1 MISLKYNW
9 RSLVVLTWDLIAVAF
24 AILLANL
31 TRFDG
36 TIPAQYILPLK
47 HQLLFGLPVYAITF
61 IALGVHKGVWRF
73 ASIGDLWRIVKA
85 IAISNGLSVLA
96 MFLVKHTAGLE
107 LLSRSVLMLTSMY
120 LLFIMGGSRLLVRLL
135 REHRWFRMQPTRSIV
150 VYGAGMA
157 GQALVREI
165 RQRPQL
171 GMEIHCFLDDNPAL
185 RNGMVDG
192 VIVKGSLDL
201 LPQLIEEQL
210 VDEVLVGIPN
220 LKRDRFRR
228 LIEICEVADISCRT
242 LPSISEFAQG
252 KLSISQLRPV
262 TVEDLLGRDAVVL
275 DTELIVSYIKGK
287 TVLVTGA
294 GGSIGSELCRQL
306 LQHEPKQVILLD
318 QCEYHLYQVEKHLQA
333 GGVVEIIS
341 KLGDVKDAASMQQL
355 FADYRP
361 QVVFHAAAY
370 KHVPMLELNPAEGVL
385 NNVLGTQVI
394 AVLASRFMVE
404 RFVLVSTD
412 KAVNPVSVMGASKRV
427 AEIYCQNLNDQSE
440 TAFITTRFG
449 NVLGSTGS
457 VVPLFQEQIANG
469 GPITVTHPNV
479 VRFFMTISEAVGLI
493 LQAGAM
499 GNGGEIFVLDM
510 GEPLRIKH
518 LAEQMVRLS
527 GLELDR
533 DVEIQYT
540 GLRPGEKLFEELFHE
555 NEGLRGTGHS
565 KLLLADARKVESKWL
580 KQQLTLLIQTSR
592 EADINSLI
600 KQLQVIVPE
609 YHSAQYNTANLFDA
623 GGREESNVV
632 TFPNPNVCYEN

>member
-1 MISLKYNW
+1 
-9 RSLVVLTWDLIAVAF
+9 VAAVGL

-47 HQLLFGLPVYAITF
+47 HQLFFGLPIYALTF
-61 IALGVHKGVWRF
+61 LLLGVHKGVWRF
-73 ASIGDLWRIVKA
+73 ASIGDLWRILKA
-85 IAISNGLSVLA
+85 IILSSGLSVLA
-96 MFLVKHTAGLE
+96 MFLFKHTAGLE
-107 LLSRSVLMLTSMY
+107 LLSRSALLLTAMY
-120 LLFIMGGSRLLVRLL
+120 LLFIMGGSRLAVRLL
-135 REHRWFRMQPTRSIV
+135 REHRWLRMQPTRSVV

-171 GMEIHCFLDDNPAL
+171 GMEVHCFLDDNPAL
-185 RNGMVDG
+185 RNGLVDG
-192 VIVKGSLDL
+192 VPVKGSLQL
-201 LPQLIEEQL
+201 LPYLIEEQL
-210 VDEVLVGIPN
+210 VDEVMVGIPN

-228 LIEICEVADISCRT
+228 LIDLCEGAGISCRT
-242 LPSISEFAQG
+242 LPSLSELAEG
-252 KLSISQLRPV
+252 KLSIARLRPV
-262 TVEDLLGRDAVVL
+262 TVEDLLGRDTVIL
-275 DTELIVSYIKGK
+275 DKQLIAGYIQGK

-294 GGSIGSELCRQL
+294 GGSIGSELCLQL
-306 LQHEPKQVILLD
+306 LVHRPKQLILLD
-318 QCEYHLYQVEKHLQA
+318 QCEYHLYNIEKRLQVSRGL
-333 GGVVEIIS
+333 EITGL
-341 KLGDVKDAASMQQL
+341 LGDVKDAVSMEAL
-355 FADYRP
+355 FSQYQP

-370 KHVPMLELNPAEGVL
+370 KHVPMLESNPAEGVL

-394 AVLASRFMVE
+394 AVLASRYAVE
-404 RFVLVSTD
+404 KFVLVSTD

-427 AEIYCQNLNDQSE
+427 AEIYCQNLDDQSD

-457 VVPLFQEQIANG
+457 VVPLFQEQISKG

-499 GNGGEIFVLDM
+499 GGGGEIFVLDM

-518 LAEQMVRLS
+518 LAEQMIRLS
-527 GLELDR
+527 GLELDV
-533 DVEIQYT
+533 DIEIQYT

-555 NEGLRGTGHS
+555 NEGLRATDHS
-565 KLLLADARKVESKWL
+565 KLLLANARKVESEWL
-580 KQQLTLLIQTSR
+580 KQQLTALVLKSR
-592 EADINSLI
+592 EGDFKALV

-609 YHSAQYNTANLFDA
+609 YHSVSHHLDDVVASAQHGAA
-623 GGREESNVV
+623 NVV
-632 TFPNPNVCYEN
+632 SFPQSSNAL

>member
-1 MISLKYNW
+1 MSLRCNW
-9 RSLVVLTWDLIAVAF
+9 RSVAVLIWDLAAVAF

-36 TIPAQYILPLK
+36 TIPVQYFLPLK
-47 HQLLFGLPVYAITF
+47 HQLLFGLPIYATTF
-61 IALGVHKGVWRF
+61 LLLGVHKGVWRF
-73 ASIGDLWRIVKA
+73 ASIGDLWRILKA
-85 IAISNGLSVLA
+85 IAISSGLSVLA
-96 MFLVKHTAGLE
+96 LFLIKHTAGLE
-107 LLSRSVLMLTSMY
+107 LLSRSVLMLTAMY
-120 LLFIMGGSRLLVRLL
+120 LLLLMGGSRLMVRLL
-135 REHRWFRMQPTRSIV
+135 QEHRWFRMQPTRSVV

-171 GMEIHCFLDDNPAL
+171 GMEVHCFLDDNPAL
-185 RNGMVDG
+185 RNGLVDG
-192 VIVKGSLDL
+192 IPVKGTLEL
-201 LPQLIEEQL
+201 LPQLIEEKL

-228 LIEICEVADISCRT
+228 LIDICDGAGISCRT
-242 LPSISEFAQG
+242 LPGITELAQG
-252 KLSISQLRPV
+252 KLTIARLRPV

-275 DTELIVSYIKGK
+275 DTQLIADYINNK
-287 TVLVTGA
+287 TILVTGA

-306 LQHEPKQVILLD
+306 LLHRPSRLILLD
-318 QCEYHLYQVEKHLQA
+318 LCEYHLYSVEKQLQTIQSL
-333 GGVVEIIS
+333 EIVS
-341 KLGDVKDAASMQQL
+341 LLGDVKDAVSMKRL
-355 FADYRP
+355 FSQYRP
-361 QVVFHAAAY
+361 HVVFHAAAY
-370 KHVPMLELNPAEGVL
+370 KHVPMLEANPAEGVI

-394 AVLASRFMVE
+394 SVLASRYGVE
-404 RFVLVSTD
+404 KFVLVSTD

-427 AEIYCQNLNDQSE
+427 AEIYCQNLDDQSK

-457 VVPLFQEQIANG
+457 VVPLFQEQINKG

-499 GNGGEIFVLDM
+499 GSGGEIFVLDM

-518 LAEQMVRLS
+518 LAEQMIRLS

-533 DVEIQYT
+533 DIDIQYT

-555 NEGLRGTGHS
+555 SEGLRVTEHP
-565 KLLLADARKVESKWL
+565 KVLLADARKVESQWL
-580 KQQLTLLIQTSR
+580 KQQLTALVSKCR
-592 EADINSLI
+592 EGEISSLV

-609 YHSAQYNTANLFDA
+609 YQSEQSKPSDKVDVDGEAIA
-623 GGREESNVV
+623 NVV
-632 TFPNPNVCYEN
+632 PFSQVSG

>member
-1 MISLKYNW
+1 MISLRCNW
-9 RSLVVLTWDLIAVAF
+9 RSIAVLIWDLAAVAL

-36 TIPAQYILPLK
+36 TIPVQYFLPLK
-47 HQLLFGLPVYAITF
+47 HQLLFGLPICAVTF
-61 IALGVHKGVWRF
+61 LLLGVHKSVWRF
-73 ASIGDLWRIVKA
+73 VSIGDLWRILKA
-85 IAISNGLSVLA
+85 IALSSGLSVLA
-96 MFLVKHTAGLE
+96 MFLIKHTAGLE
-107 LLSRSVLMLTSMY
+107 LLSRSVLMLTAMY
-120 LLFIMGGSRLLVRLL
+120 LLLMMGGSRLMVRLL
-135 REHRWFRMQPTRSIV
+135 QEHRWFRMQPTKSVV

-171 GMEIHCFLDDNPAL
+171 GMEVHCFLDDNPAL
-185 RNGMVDG
+185 RNGLVDG
-192 VIVKGSLDL
+192 IPVKGTLEL

-228 LIEICEVADISCRT
+228 LIDICDGAGISCRT
-242 LPSISEFAQG
+242 LPGITELAEG
-252 KLSISQLRPV
+252 KLTIARLRPV
-262 TVEDLLGRDAVVL
+262 TVEDLLGRDAVIL
-275 DTELIVSYIKGK
+275 DTQLIAGYISNK

-306 LQHEPKQVILLD
+306 LLHRPKRLILLD
-318 QCEYHLYQVEKHLQA
+318 QCEYHLYQVEKQLSVIQHL
-333 GGVVEIIS
+333 EIVS
-341 KLGDVKDAASMQQL
+341 LLGDVKDAVSMKKL
-355 FADYRP
+355 FSQYRP
-361 QVVFHAAAY
+361 HVVFHAAAY
-370 KHVPMLELNPAEGVL
+370 KHVPMLEENPAEGVL

-394 AVLASRFMVE
+394 SVLASRYRVE
-404 RFVLVSTD
+404 KFVLVSTD

-427 AEIYCQNLNDQSE
+427 AEIYCQNLDDQSE

-457 VVPLFQEQIANG
+457 VVPLFQEQIVKG
-469 GPITVTHPNV
+469 GPVTVTHPNV

-499 GNGGEIFVLDM
+499 GSGGEIFVLDM

-518 LAEQMVRLS
+518 LAEQMIRLS

-533 DVEIQYT
+533 DIQIQYT

-555 NEGLRGTGHS
+555 KEGLRVTEHS
-565 KLLLADARKVESKWL
+565 KVLLADARKVDSQWL
-580 KQQLTLLIQTSR
+580 KQQLTKLVLKSR
-592 EADINSLI
+592 EGDSSPLL

-609 YHSAQYNTANLFDA
+609 YQIGQDKSANLIDA
-623 GGREESNVV
+623 QALDSAKVV
-632 TFPNPNVCYEN
+632 SFSKVSSVS

>member
-1 MISLKYNW
+1 MISLRCNW
-9 RSLVVLTWDLIAVAF
+9 RSLAVLAWDLAAVAL

-36 TIPAQYILPLK
+36 TIPLQYVLPLK
-47 HQLLFGLPVYAITF
+47 HQLLFGLPIYAMTF
-61 IALGVHKGVWRF
+61 LLFGVHKGVWRF
-73 ASIGDLWRIVKA
+73 ASIGDLWRILKA
-85 IAISNGLSVLA
+85 IAISTGLSVLA
-96 MFLVKHTAGLE
+96 MFLFKHTAGLA
-107 LLSRSVLMLTSMY
+107 LLSRSVLILTAMY
-120 LLFIMGGSRLLVRLL
+120 LLFMMGGSRLIVRLL

-150 VYGAGMA
+150 IYGAGIA
-157 GQALVREI
+157 GQALMREI

-171 GMEIHCFLDDNPAL
+171 GMEVHCFLDDSTSL
-185 RNGMVDG
+185 RNGLVDG
-192 VIVKGSLDL
+192 VPVKGALEI
-201 LPQLIEEQL
+201 LPSLIEERL

-228 LIEICEVADISCRT
+228 LIDLCDGAGISCRT
-242 LPSISEFAQG
+242 LPSLSELAQG
-252 KLSISQLRPV
+252 KLSIARLRPV

-275 DTELIVSYIKGK
+275 DTKLITSCIKDK

-306 LQHEPKQVILLD
+306 SAHQPRQLILLD
-318 QCEYHLYQVEKHLQA
+318 QCEYHLYNIEKQLQTIPHLQ
-333 GGVVEIIS
+333 IHS
-341 KLGDVKDAASMQQL
+341 LLGDVKDAVSMQKL
-355 FADYRP
+355 FSQYRP
-361 QVVFHAAAY
+361 HVVFHAAAY
-370 KHVPMLELNPAEGVL
+370 KHVPMLESNPAEGVI

-394 AVLASRFMVE
+394 AVLASRYSVE
-404 RFVLVSTD
+404 KFVLVSTD
-412 KAVNPVSVMGASKRV
+412 KAVNPVNVMGASKRV

-499 GNGGEIFVLDM
+499 GGGGEIFVLDM

-527 GLELDR
+527 GLELNR
-533 DVEIQYT
+533 DIEIEYT

-555 NEGLRGTGHS
+555 HEGLRGTEHT
-565 KLLLADARKVESKWL
+565 KLLLADARKVESQWL
-580 KQQLTLLIQTSR
+580 KQQLTLLVLKSR
-592 EADINSLI
+592 ESDVSALI

-609 YHSAQYNTANLFDA
+609 YHPVDDRMTDLVDSEPLENSNIVSFPRTTAYN
-623 GGREESNVV
+623 EI
-632 TFPNPNVCYEN
+632 

>member
-1 MISLKYNW
+1 MISLRCNW
-9 RSLVVLTWDLIAVAF
+9 RSIAVLIWDLAAVAL

-36 TIPAQYILPLK
+36 TIPVQYFLPLK
-47 HQLLFGLPVYAITF
+47 HQLLFGLPICAVTF
-61 IALGVHKGVWRF
+61 LLLGVHKGVWRF
-73 ASIGDLWRIVKA
+73 ASIGDLWRILKA
-85 IAISNGLSVLA
+85 IALSSGLSVLA
-96 MFLVKHTAGLE
+96 MFLIKHTAGLE
-107 LLSRSVLMLTSMY
+107 LLSRSVLMLTAMY
-120 LLFIMGGSRLLVRLL
+120 LLLMMGGSRLMVRLL
-135 REHRWFRMQPTRSIV
+135 QEHRWFRMQPTKSVV

-171 GMEIHCFLDDNPAL
+171 GMEVHCFLDDNPAL
-185 RNGMVDG
+185 RNGLVDG
-192 VIVKGSLDL
+192 IPVKGTLEL

-228 LIEICEVADISCRT
+228 LIDICDGAGISCRT
-242 LPSISEFAQG
+242 LPGITELAEG
-252 KLSISQLRPV
+252 KLTIARLRPV
-262 TVEDLLGRDAVVL
+262 TVEDLLGRDAVIL
-275 DTELIVSYIKGK
+275 DTQLIASYIRGK

-306 LQHEPKQVILLD
+306 LLHRPKRLILLD
-318 QCEYHLYQVEKHLQA
+318 QCEYHLYQVEKQLAVIQHL
-333 GGVVEIIS
+333 EIVS
-341 KLGDVKDAASMQQL
+341 LLGDVKDAVSMKKL
-355 FADYRP
+355 FSQYRP
-361 QVVFHAAAY
+361 HVVFHAAAY
-370 KHVPMLELNPAEGVL
+370 KHVPMLEDNPAEGVL

-394 AVLASRFMVE
+394 SVLASRYRVE
-404 RFVLVSTD
+404 KFVLVSTD

-427 AEIYCQNLNDQSE
+427 AEIYCQNLDDQSE

-457 VVPLFQEQIANG
+457 VVPLFQEQIVKG
-469 GPITVTHPNV
+469 GPVTVTHPNV

-499 GNGGEIFVLDM
+499 GSGGEIFVLDM

-518 LAEQMVRLS
+518 LAEQMIRLS

-533 DVEIQYT
+533 DIQIQYT

-555 NEGLRGTGHS
+555 KEGLRVTEHS
-565 KLLLADARKVESKWL
+565 KVLLADARKVDSQWL
-580 KQQLTLLIQTSR
+580 KQQLTKLVLKSR
-592 EADINSLI
+592 EGDSGALL

-609 YHSAQYNTANLFDA
+609 YQIGQDKSANLIDA
-623 GGREESNVV
+623 QALDSAKVV
-632 TFPNPNVCYEN
+632 SFSKVSSVS

>member
-1 MISLKYNW
+1 MITFRCNW
-9 RSLVVLTWDLIAVAF
+9 RSLAVLIWDLAAVAS
-24 AILLANL
+24 AILFANL

-47 HQLLFGLPVYAITF
+47 HQLLFGLPVYAATF
-61 IALGVHKGVWRF
+61 IFLGIHKGVWRF
-73 ASIGDLWRIVKA
+73 ASIGDLWRILKA
-85 IAISNGLSVLA
+85 IAIGNGLSVLA
-96 MFLVKHTAGLE
+96 MFLVKHTSGLE

-120 LLFIMGGSRLLVRLL
+120 LLLIMGGSRLMVRLL
-135 REHRWFRMQPTRSIV
+135 REHRWFRMQPTKSVV
-150 VYGAGMA
+150 VYGAGRA
-157 GQALVREI
+157 GQSLVREI

-171 GMEIHCFLDDNPAL
+171 GMEVHCFLDDNPAL
-185 RNGMVDG
+185 RNGLVDG
-192 VIVKGSLDL
+192 IAVKGSLEL
-201 LPQLIEEQL
+201 LPQLIEEEL
-210 VDEVLVGIPN
+210 IDEVLVGIPN

-228 LIEICEVADISCRT
+228 LIEICEAAGMSCRT
-242 LPSISEFAQG
+242 LPSLSEVAQG
-252 KLSISQLRPV
+252 KLSIAQLRAV
-262 TVEDLLGRDAVVL
+262 TVEDLLGRDTVVL
-275 DTELIVSYIKGK
+275 DTVLITSYIKGK

-294 GGSIGSELCRQL
+294 GGSIGTELCRQL
-306 LQHEPKQVILLD
+306 LLHDPKQLILLD
-318 QCEYHLYQVEKHLQA
+318 QCEYHLYKVEHQLEVDN
-333 GGVVEIIS
+333 GIELVSI
-341 KLGDVKDAASMQQL
+341 LGDVKDAMSMEHL
-355 FADYRP
+355 FSQYRP

-404 RFVLVSTD
+404 KFVLVSTD

-510 GEPLRIKH
+510 GEPIRIKH
-518 LAEQMVRLS
+518 LAEQMIRLS

-533 DVEIQYT
+533 DIEIQYT

-555 NEGLRGTGHS
+555 NEGLRKTEHA

-580 KQQLTLLIQTSR
+580 KHQLTLLVQKSR
-592 EADINSLI
+592 EANINTLI
-600 KQLQVIVPE
+600 KQLHIIVPE
-609 YHSAQYNTANLFDA
+609 FQSARVHSFEVSEAETLETAQIVSFPRT
-623 GGREESNVV
+623 VV
-632 TFPNPNVCYEN
+632 LHEN

>member
-1 MISLKYNW
+1 M
-9 RSLVVLTWDLIAVAF
+9 VWDLVAVAF
-24 AILLANL
+24 AIMLANL

-36 TIPAQYILPLK
+36 TIPAQYVLPLK

-61 IALGVHKGVWRF
+61 LVLGVNKGVWRF
-73 ASIGDLWRIVKA
+73 ASIGDLWRILKA

-96 MFLVKHTAGLE
+96 LFLVKHTAGLE

-120 LLFIMGGSRLLVRLL
+120 LLFFMGGSRLVVRLL
-135 REHRWFRMQPTRSIV
+135 REHRWLRMQPTRSIV

-192 VIVKGSLDL
+192 VLVKGSLEL
-201 LPQLIEEQL
+201 LPQLIGEQV

-228 LIEICEVADISCRT
+228 LIELCEVADISCRT
-242 LPSISEFAQG
+242 LPSISELAQG
-252 KLSISQLRPV
+252 KLSIAQLRPV

-275 DTELIVSYIKGK
+275 DAELIENYIKNK
-287 TVLVTGA
+287 KVLVTGA

-306 LQHEPKQVILLD
+306 LRHKPHQLILLD
-318 QCEYHLYQVEKHLQA
+318 QCEYHLYRVEKQLH
-333 GGVVEIIS
+333 VVRDIEIIS
-341 KLGDVKDAASMQQL
+341 KLGDVKDSTSMQAL
-355 FADYRP
+355 FSQHRP
-361 QVVFHAAAY
+361 HVVFHAAAY

-394 AVLASRFMVE
+394 AVMASRFQVE
-404 RFVLVSTD
+404 KFVLVSTD
-412 KAVNPVSVMGASKRV
+412 KAVNPVSVMGASKRI
-427 AEIYCQNLNDQSE
+427 AEIYCQNLDDQSE

-499 GNGGEIFVLDM
+499 GTGGEIFVLDM

-527 GLELDR
+527 GLEPDR
-533 DVEIQYT
+533 DVKIQYT

-555 NEGLRGTGHS
+555 NEGLRGTGHA
-565 KLLLADARKVESKWL
+565 KLLLADARKVDSKWL
-580 KQQLTLLIQTSR
+580 KQQLTLLIDKSR
-592 EADINSLI
+592 ESEPQSLL

-609 YHSAQYNTANLFDA
+609 YQSAKMSKFTEAEVHEL
-623 GGREESNVV
+623 SNIVS
-632 TFPNPNVCYEN
+632 FPRPAACHEN

>member
-1 MISLKYNW
+1 MISLRCNW
-9 RSLVVLTWDLIAVAF
+9 RSIAVLIWDLAAVAL

-36 TIPAQYILPLK
+36 TIPVQYFLPLK
-47 HQLLFGLPVYAITF
+47 HQLLFGLPICAVTF
-61 IALGVHKGVWRF
+61 LLLGVHKGVWRF
-73 ASIGDLWRIVKA
+73 VSIGDLWRILKA
-85 IAISNGLSVLA
+85 IALSSGLSVLA
-96 MFLVKHTAGLE
+96 MFLIKHTAGLE
-107 LLSRSVLMLTSMY
+107 LLSRSVLMLTAMY
-120 LLFIMGGSRLLVRLL
+120 LLLMMGGSRLMVRLL
-135 REHRWFRMQPTRSIV
+135 QEHRWFRMQPTKSVV

-171 GMEIHCFLDDNPAL
+171 GMEVHCFLDDNPAL
-185 RNGMVDG
+185 RNGLVDG
-192 VIVKGSLDL
+192 IPVKGTLEL

-228 LIEICEVADISCRT
+228 LIDICDGAGISCRT
-242 LPSISEFAQG
+242 LPGITELAEG
-252 KLSISQLRPV
+252 KLTIARLRPV
-262 TVEDLLGRDAVVL
+262 TVEDLLGRDAVIL
-275 DTELIVSYIKGK
+275 DTQLIAGYISNK

-306 LQHEPKQVILLD
+306 LLHRPKRLILLD
-318 QCEYHLYQVEKHLQA
+318 QCEYHLYQVEKQLSVIQHL
-333 GGVVEIIS
+333 EIVS
-341 KLGDVKDAASMQQL
+341 LLGDVKDAVSMKKL
-355 FADYRP
+355 FSQYRP
-361 QVVFHAAAY
+361 HVVFHAAAY
-370 KHVPMLELNPAEGVL
+370 KHVPMLEENPAEGVL

-394 AVLASRFMVE
+394 SVLASRYRVE
-404 RFVLVSTD
+404 KFVLVSTD

-427 AEIYCQNLNDQSE
+427 AEIYCQNLDDQSE

-457 VVPLFQEQIANG
+457 VVPLFQEQIVKG
-469 GPITVTHPNV
+469 GPVTVTHPNV

-499 GNGGEIFVLDM
+499 GSGGEIFVLDM

-518 LAEQMVRLS
+518 LAEQMIRLS

-533 DVEIQYT
+533 DIQIQYT

-555 NEGLRGTGHS
+555 KEGLRVTEHS
-565 KLLLADARKVESKWL
+565 KVLLADARKVDSQWL
-580 KQQLTLLIQTSR
+580 KQQLTKLVLKSR
-592 EADINSLI
+592 EGDSSPLL

-609 YHSAQYNTANLFDA
+609 YQIGQDKSANLIDA
-623 GGREESNVV
+623 QALDSAKVV
-632 TFPNPNVCYEN
+632 SFSKVSSVS

>member
-1 MISLKYNW
+1 MISLRCNW
-9 RSLVVLTWDLIAVAF
+9 RSIAVLIWDLAAVAL

-36 TIPAQYILPLK
+36 TIPVQYFLPLK
-47 HQLLFGLPVYAITF
+47 HQLLFGLPICAVTF
-61 IALGVHKGVWRF
+61 LLLGVHKGVWRF
-73 ASIGDLWRIVKA
+73 ASVGDLWRILKA
-85 IAISNGLSVLA
+85 IALSSGLSVLA
-96 MFLVKHTAGLE
+96 MFLIKHTAGLE
-107 LLSRSVLMLTSMY
+107 LLSRSVLMLTAMY
-120 LLFIMGGSRLLVRLL
+120 LLLMMGGSRLMVRLL
-135 REHRWFRMQPTRSIV
+135 QEHRWFRMQPTKSVV

-171 GMEIHCFLDDNPAL
+171 GMEVHCFLDDNPAL
-185 RNGMVDG
+185 RNGLVDG
-192 VIVKGSLDL
+192 ISVKGTLEL

-228 LIEICEVADISCRT
+228 LIDICDGAGISCRT
-242 LPSISEFAQG
+242 LPGITELAEG
-252 KLSISQLRPV
+252 KLTIARLRPV
-262 TVEDLLGRDAVVL
+262 TVEDLLGRDAVIL
-275 DTELIVSYIKGK
+275 DTQLIAGYISNK

-306 LQHEPKQVILLD
+306 LLHRPKRLILLD
-318 QCEYHLYQVEKHLQA
+318 QCEYHLYQVEKQLAVIQHL
-333 GGVVEIIS
+333 EIVS
-341 KLGDVKDAASMQQL
+341 LLGDVKDAVSMKKL
-355 FADYRP
+355 FSQYRP
-361 QVVFHAAAY
+361 HVVFHAAAY
-370 KHVPMLELNPAEGVL
+370 KHVPMLEENPAEGIL

-394 AVLASRFMVE
+394 SVLASRYSVE
-404 RFVLVSTD
+404 KFVLVSTD

-427 AEIYCQNLNDQSE
+427 AEIYCQNLDDQSE

-457 VVPLFQEQIANG
+457 VVPLFQEQIVKG
-469 GPITVTHPNV
+469 GPVTVTHPNV

-499 GNGGEIFVLDM
+499 GSGGEIFVLDM

-518 LAEQMVRLS
+518 LAEQMIRLS

-533 DVEIQYT
+533 DIQIQYT

-555 NEGLRGTGHS
+555 KEGLRVTEHS
-565 KLLLADARKVESKWL
+565 KVLLADARKVDSQWL
-580 KQQLTLLIQTSR
+580 KQQLTKLVLKSR
-592 EADINSLI
+592 EGDSSPLL

-609 YHSAQYNTANLFDA
+609 YQIGQDKSANLIDA
-623 GGREESNVV
+623 QAPDSAKVV
-632 TFPNPNVCYEN
+632 SFSKVSSVS

>member
-1 MISLKYNW
+1 MISLQCNW
-9 RSLVVLTWDLIAVAF
+9 RSIAVLAWDLAAVAL
-24 AILLANL
+24 AILIANL

-47 HQLLFGLPVYAITF
+47 HQLSFGLPIYALTF
-61 IALGVHKGVWRF
+61 LLLGVHKSVWRF
-73 ASIGDLWRIVKA
+73 ASIGDLWRILKA
-85 IAISNGLSVLA
+85 IAIGSGLSVLA
-96 MFLVKHTAGLE
+96 MFLIKHTAGLE
-107 LLSRSVLMLTSMY
+107 LLSRSVLILTAIY
-120 LLFIMGGSRLLVRLL
+120 LLLMMGGSRLMVRLL
-135 REHRWFRMQPTRSIV
+135 QEHRWFRMQPTRSV
-150 VYGAGMA
+150 VIYGAGMA
-157 GQALVREI
+157 GQALLREI

-171 GMEIHCFLDDNPAL
+171 GMEVHCFLDDNPAL
-185 RNGMVDG
+185 RNGLVDG
-192 VIVKGSLDL
+192 ITVKGTLDL
-201 LPQLIEEQL
+201 LPQLIEENL

-220 LKRDRFRR
+220 LKRNRFRR
-228 LIEICEVADISCRT
+228 LIDICDGAGITCRT
-242 LPSISEFAQG
+242 LPGISELAQG
-252 KLSISQLRPV
+252 KLTIARLRPV

-275 DTELIVSYIKGK
+275 DRQLIAGYINNK

-306 LQHEPKQVILLD
+306 LQHRPKRLILLD
-318 QCEYHLYQVEKHLQA
+318 QCEYHLYNIEKQLQAIQHLQ
-333 GGVVEIIS
+333 IIS
-341 KLGDVKDAASMQQL
+341 MLGDVKDAVSMKKL
-355 FADYRP
+355 FSQYRP

-370 KHVPMLELNPAEGVL
+370 KHVPMLEENPAEGVL

-394 AVLASRFMVE
+394 SVLASRYSVE
-404 RFVLVSTD
+404 KFVLVSTD

-427 AEIYCQNLNDQSE
+427 AEIYCQNLDDQSD

-457 VVPLFQEQIANG
+457 VVPLFQEQIVKG

-499 GNGGEIFVLDM
+499 GSGGEIFVLDM
-510 GEPLRIKH
+510 GEPIRIKH

-533 DVEIQYT
+533 DIEIEYT

-555 NEGLRGTGHS
+555 NEGLRVTEHS

-580 KQQLTLLIQTSR
+580 KQQLTALVSNCR
-592 EADINSLI
+592 EDDISLI
-600 KQLQVIVPE
+600 LKQLQVIVPE
-609 YHSAQYNTANLFDA
+609 YQSDTNSSDMVNTEGHD
-623 GGREESNVV
+623 SKNVV
-632 TFPNPNVCYEN
+632 SFTQVSA

>member
-1 MISLKYNW
+1 MSLRFNW
-9 RSLVVLTWDLIAVAF
+9 RSLAVLMWDLSAVAL
-24 AILLANL
+24 AILFANL

-36 TIPAQYILPLK
+36 TIPAQYLLPLK
-47 HQLLFGLPVYAITF
+47 HQLLFGLPVYGLTF
-61 IALGVHKGVWRF
+61 ITLGVHKGVWRF
-73 ASIGDLWRIVKA
+73 ASIGDLWRILKA

-96 MFLVKHTAGLE
+96 MFLFKHTAGLE

-120 LLFIMGGSRLLVRLL
+120 LLFIMGLSRLMVRVL
-135 REHRWFRMQPTRSIV
+135 REHRWFRMKPTRSVV
-150 VYGAGMA
+150 VYGAGIA

-192 VIVKGSLDL
+192 VLVKGSLEL
-201 LPQLIEEQL
+201 LPSLIDDQL

-220 LKRDRFRR
+220 LKRNRFRR
-228 LIEICEVADISCRT
+228 LIEICEQAGISSRT

-252 KLSISQLRPV
+252 KLSIAQLRPV
-262 TVEDLLGRDAVVL
+262 TVEDLLGRDTVVL
-275 DTELIVSYIKGK
+275 DTELIASYIKGK

-306 LQHEPKQVILLD
+306 LIHEPKQLILLD
-318 QCEYHLYQVEKHLQA
+318 QCEFNLYHIEKQL
-333 GGVVEIIS
+333 EILHDLTIVS
-341 KLGDVKDAASMQQL
+341 RLGDVKDAASMEQL
-355 FADYRP
+355 FSEFRP

-370 KHVPMLELNPAEGVL
+370 KHVPMLETNPAEGVL
-385 NNVLGTQVI
+385 NNVLGTQVV
-394 AVLASRFMVE
+394 AVLSSRFLVE
-404 RFVLVSTD
+404 KFVLVSTD
-412 KAVNPVSVMGASKRV
+412 KAVNPASVMGASKRV
-427 AEIYCQNLNDQSE
+427 AEIYCQNLDCQSQ

-457 VVPLFQEQIANG
+457 VVPLFQQQIANG

-493 LQAGAM
+493 LQSGAM

-518 LAEQMVRLS
+518 LAEQMIRLS

-533 DVEIQYT
+533 DIVIQYT
-540 GLRPGEKLFEELFHE
+540 GLRPGEKLYEELFHE
-555 NEGLRGTGHS
+555 NEGLRGTEHS
-565 KLLLADARKVESKWL
+565 KLLLADARKVDSQWL
-580 KQQLTLLIQTSR
+580 KQQLTLLIQKSR
-592 EADINSLI
+592 ETDFNGVM
-600 KQLQVIVPE
+600 KQLRVIVPE
-609 YHSAQYNTANLFDA
+609 YHSVQYPIAGLADA
-623 GGREESNVV
+623 DLNQTDNVV
-632 TFPNPNVCYEN
+632 RFPKTVVCHET